1 MKIDWFVA
9 FFDINKAAPFF
20 IVPGKAFHKAGIT
33 TFTCMGA
40 ADIRISNNQNQYA
53 KKANETG
60 NIYREDIAELKEMH
74 GVIWQILSK
83 RW

>member
-1 MKIDWFVA
+1 
-9 FFDINKAAPFF
+9 
-20 IVPGKAFHKAGIT
+20 
-33 TFTCMGA
+33 MGA

-74 GVIWQILSK
+74 AEQTKLLKK
-83 RW
+83 RSSQSYIFMM